1 MPKDPQPAGRLR
13 ATLISN
19 GIAAAALIGLAIITF
34 MLDWFVWMGILSVAP
49 VFVPCVLV
57 FSLMSSLLTRKSSS
71 EVWGW
76 CASIAISWALTAPL
90 GSWLDH
96 VMVRAD
102 PGIYAPGP
110 EVINAALWY
119 WALIPVLFYAV
130 VGVVRY
136 RHPASNAYAA
146 ASQR

>member
-1 MPKDPQPAGRLR
+1 MPKGHQSAGRLR
-13 ATLISN
+13 FMLVSN
-19 GIAAAALIGLAIITF
+19 GIAAAALFGLAIITF
-34 MLDWFVWMGILSVAP
+34 MLDWFLWMGILSVAP
-49 VFVPCVLV
+49 VFIPCVLV
-57 FSLMSSLLTRKSSS
+57 FSLMSSRLTRKSSS

-76 CASIAISWALTAPL
+76 CASIAMSWALTAPL

-110 EVINAALWY
+110 EVMNAALWY
-119 WALIPVLFYAV
+119 WALIPVLVYAV

-136 RHPASNAYAA
+136 RQLTGNAYAA
-146 ASQR
+146 AGQR